1 VKGFQMS
8 RRSALL
14 AAAVAIAALGTFLVY
29 LYVQSIQQNAYADQD
44 PVTVLVAKEAVA
56 VGTSGGAAV
65 NGGAFEEKVLPRGA
79 VPTDSVADASVVA
92 ANVAV
97 TTILPGQVIQQSM
110 FGEKAINGQLPLEKG
125 DIALSVQLGDPQR
138 VAGFVQPG
146 SQVAVF
152 ATTDDATKLLLAD
165 VDVAAVGPTTA
176 VKESASGDGNA
187 ESIPTA
193 ILTLS
198 LSQRQAEK
206 LVFAQA
212 NGDLYLGLQNTSSE
226 LGQSSGAN
234 AGNLFN

>member
-1 VKGFQMS
+1 MS

-14 AAAVAIAALGTFLVY
+14 AAAIAIAALGTFLVY

-44 PVTVLVAKEAVA
+44 PVTVLVAKETVQ

-65 NGGAFEEKVLPRGA
+65 DGGAFEETVLPRGV
-79 VPTDSVADASVVA
+79 VPADSVADAAVVA

-97 TTILPGQVIQQSM
+97 TTILPGQVIQESM
-110 FGEKAINGQLPLEKG
+110 FGEKAVNGQLPLEKG
-125 DIALSVQLGDPQR
+125 DIAVSVQLGDPQR

-152 ATTDDATKLLLAD
+152 ATVDDSTKLLLAS

-176 VKESASGDGNA
+176 VKESGNGNA

-198 LSQRQAEK
+198 LSQGQAEK
-206 LVFAQA
+206 LVYAQA
-212 NGDLYLGLQNTSSE
+212 NGDLYLGLQNASSDVSKS
-226 LGQSSGAN
+226 GGAN
-234 AGNLFN
+234 SGNLFN